1 MRLQIVEAGLT
12 GESQPVDKTTQVLAD
27 AKQPLADRTNMVFM
41 GTDISRGRAVVLVSG
56 TGMETQIGSIA
67 TLLGGAAT
75 GKTLLQRRIDQLAR
89 TL

>member
-1 MRLQIVEAGLT
+1 
-12 GESQPVDKTTQVLAD
+12 
-27 AKQPLADRTNMVFM
+27 M